1 MRTTFRTLWIALSIA
16 FVSACSET
24 PEEQSAA
31 KTIRATIGSGAKIAL
46 GSRTALE
53 EDGFSIRWATDDK
66 IALWAIDGSGNAT
79 LAAHTFT
86 MYHYNATYG
95 NAKFTA
101 DIPEMPAGEYTYC
114 AVSPA
119 PAAAN
124 VNGTQAS
131 FDIPATQNGTFDGR
145 YDIMVAAADQTAG
158 ALEEGDNSERV
169 NLQFVHKVHLL
180 QIAIPA
186 NKMGTPITSLELTFP
201 TAVTGRLTVDAANP
215 EADPV
220 LSGGSNVLTLNFDE
234 PKDAGDIVY
243 AMIAPTTI
251 ADTEN
256 ISIKAYASGLTSVP
270 VNMFKEGFT
279 GRKFAAGHATPINL
293 TVPELYK
300 FTQLI
305 FSVGANN
312 LGEAPQTITLTVSSG
327 RFPDGSTSKT
337 ITTNSTNSY
346 SIDYEGDYTDNISG
360 KTITVT
366 YDSEHARVSN
376 TFVMPTVKSFQKT
389 VVNPLTVPYLFFED
403 FSTIHTAFE
412 FDDAKVSSLMSADGH
427 LLNDYI
433 TTQGWNGAHIK
444 GVVGQSVRV
453 NVRHQSTMGATRSNG
468 RLDTPAMTAL
478 KSAAKLR
485 VTFDM
490 GAYVNSG
497 YGSNNDVFC
506 IAGTHTQSTSSAI
519 NGVVNTRAFGNVSA
533 DTSRIPPQFSTV
545 TLTTGTIP
553 ASFNDNSF
561 GATFPTYSF
570 TANNCT
576 SATRFGW
583 IPCCSQSTWATS
595 NNAHYY
601 LYIDNIKVSIA
612 Q

>member
-1 MRTTFRTLWIALSIA
+1 MRTTFRTFWIALSIA

-31 KTIRATIGSGAKIAL
+31 KTIRATIGSGARIAL

-79 LAAHTFT
+79 LAAHTFS

-114 AVSPA
+114 AVYPA
-119 PAAAN
+119 PDAAN

-131 FDIPATQNGTFDGR
+131 FDIPAVQDGTFNGN

-158 ALEEGDNSERV
+158 ALEEGDNSDRV
-169 NLQFVHKVHLL
+169 NLRFVHKVHLL
-180 QIAIPA
+180 QITIPD
-186 NKMGTPITSLELTFP
+186 NKLGEPITSLELTFP
-201 TAVTGRLTVDAANP
+201 SAVTGRLTVDAA
-215 EADPV
+215 DPKAAPT
-220 LSGGSNVLTLNFDE
+220 LANGSNVLTLNFTS
-234 PKDAGDIVY
+234 PKNIGDTVY

-256 ISIKAYASGLTSVP
+256 IAIKAYASGCSSVP

-279 GRKFAAGHATPINL
+279 GREFAAGHTTPIKL
-293 TVPELYK
+293 TIPELHK
-300 FTQLI
+300 FTRLT
-305 FSVGANN
+305 FSIGTNN
-312 LGEAPQTITLTVSSG
+312 LGEAPQTITLAVSAG
-327 RFPDGSTSKT
+327 TFPDGSTSKT
-337 ITTNSTNSY
+337 ITTNPTNSY
-346 SIDYEGDYTDNISG
+346 NIDYEGEYTDNITG

-366 YDSEHARVSN
+366 YDSEHATVSN
-376 TFVMPTVKSFQKT
+376 TIVMPEVKSYRQT
-389 VVNPLTVPYLFFED
+389 VLTPLTVPYLFFED

-412 FDDAKVSSLMSADGH
+412 FDDAKVSSLMSANGH

-453 NVRHQSTMGATRSNG
+453 NVRHQSTAGVTRSNG

-506 IAGTHTQSTSSAI
+506 IAGTHTKSTSSAI
-519 NGVVNTRAFGNVSA
+519 NGVVNTQAFGNVSA
-533 DTSRIPPQFSTV
+533 DTSRIPSQFSTV

-570 TANNCT
+570 TADNCT

-583 IPCCSQSTWATS
+583 IPCCSQSTWVTS